1 MTAPEEP
8 APSDQELADALVE
21 GVGGDHAP
29 GEFTAD
35 DFAESGEPRVMTGGA
50 RVGEVNAGD
59 DVVFRDKISHNYFGG
74 GPTARGREPAPLSL
88 ARDTLEDVREAF
100 VPPPGFAD
108 LDLGERLLIVRICSG
123 RGGGTAATR
132 LLLDA
137 GAGAVKELAPD
148 TSLRRLTAERLEDGT
163 GYLLRNA
170 TSGVLD
176 ELTEFEIARLRAAL
190 GDRSGWLV
198 LTVDPRVRLAEGVLS
213 RYIGELG
220 DPPPAL
226 EVLTAHLRRH
236 LRQQDPD
243 GTRAA
248 EILADP
254 SVVTLLD
261 DSADREDR
269 VARAASF
276 ARILADAAKADDFDL
291 AKIQAQLK
299 RLTDRSFEAW
309 FDALDAGTRCF
320 VIALATLPGYS
331 YEIVSDAA
339 GDLAAELIPPVP
351 PAPGAPAPDPFRV
364 RRTQRLEAALA
375 RVSQRPVTTRYG
387 TTPMEVVRFIDPSL
401 SRQVLNRV
409 WTEYAD
415 IRETL
420 LKWLRAMAQHPVG
433 EVRYGA
439 ARAAGVFA
447 VQAFDYVRRYVINPW
462 AASDVPMS
470 RQAAALSLEVP
481 GRDPSVSQATRRM
494 LYDWHLDTSD
504 AYLRNT
510 AARTYGGLL
519 GLIDPGPALDA
530 FAHLATAADRGLPTV
545 VANSV
550 TRLVVRGDE
559 SVALQVVRRLRT
571 WTAGAAVDPPEGSR
585 RATRGMTAQQEKDDI
600 RARTFVAYL
609 SFLTCAVDAVL
620 VNPVDEREDAAAWHG
635 LLWLAHRNDAIAAVV
650 ADLWGGALVHPIA
663 HQAAHNVLT
672 VWAERVDGDPVGRRA
687 LADLLVAAVRAPDRS
702 RARVTLRRLVRTW
715 QDSRE
720 AVAPRTAAT
729 VSTAL
734 TALGEAA

>member
-1 MTAPEEP
+1 MTAATEP

-21 GVGGDHAP
+21 VVGAEHAA
-29 GEFTAD
+29 GEFAGD
-35 DFAESGEPRVMTGGA
+35 DYAEQTGPRVMTGGA
-50 RVGEVNAGD
+50 RVGEVKAGD

-74 GPTARGREPAPLSL
+74 GTARGREPAPLSL
-88 ARDTLEDVREAF
+88 ARDTLDDVREAF
-100 VPPPGFAD
+100 VSPPGFDD
-108 LDLGERLLIVRICSG
+108 LDLGDRLLIVRICGG

-170 TSGVLD
+170 ASGVLD
-176 ELTEFEIARLRAAL
+176 ELTEFEIARLCAAL
-190 GDRSGWLV
+190 GERASWLV
-198 LTVDPRVRLAEGVLS
+198 LTVDPRVRLAEGLLA

-226 EVLTAHLRRH
+226 DVLTAHLRRR
-236 LRQQDPD
+236 LRQHDPD
-243 GTRAA
+243 GVRAA
-248 EILADP
+248 EILAEP
-254 SVVTLLD
+254 SVVKLFD

-269 VARAASF
+269 VVRAASF
-276 ARILADAAKADDFDL
+276 ARILADAAQADDFDL
-291 AKIQAQLK
+291 EKIQAQLK
-299 RLTDRSFEAW
+299 RLTDRSFETW

-331 YEIVSDAA
+331 YEIVSDLAGALEAA
-339 GDLAAELIPPVP
+339 LIPQVP

-375 RVSQRPVTTRYG
+375 RVTQRPITTRYG

-401 SRQVLNRV
+401 SRQVLDRV

-420 LKWLRAMAQHPVG
+420 LAWLRTMAEHPVG
-433 EVRYGA
+433 QVRHGA

-447 VQAFDYVRRYVINPW
+447 VQAFDYVRRYVIGPW
-462 AASDVPMS
+462 AASDIPAA
-470 RQAAALSLEVP
+470 RQTAAMSLEVP
-481 GRDPSVSQATRRM
+481 GRDPAVSQATRRM
-494 LYDWHLDTSD
+494 LYEWHLDASPP
-504 AYLRNT
+504 YLRNT

-519 GLIDPGPALDA
+519 GLVDPRPALDA
-530 FAHLATAADRGLPTV
+530 FAHLATASTYGLPSV
-545 VANSV
+545 IANSI
-550 TRLVVRGDE
+550 TRLIVRGDE
-559 SVALQVVRRLRT
+559 SAALQVMERVRT
-571 WTAGAAVDPPEGSR
+571 WTTGAPVEPPEGSR
-585 RATRGMTAQQEKDDI
+585 RAERGMTVEQAKEDT

-635 LLWLAHRNDAIAAVV
+635 LLWLAHRNDAVASVV
-650 ADLWGGALVHPIA
+650 ADLWGSALVHPIA
-663 HQAAHNVLT
+663 HRAASNVLT
-672 VWAERVDGDPVGRRA
+672 AWAERVDGDPVGRQA
-687 LADLLVAAVRAPDRS
+687 LAELLVAAVREPQRT
-702 RARVTLRRLVRTW
+702 RARVSLRRLVRTW
-715 QDSRE
+715 QGGRE
-720 AVAPRTAAT
+720 SAAPQTAAS
-729 VSTAL
+729 VATAL
-734 TALGEAA
+734 TALGEPE